1 MYDRLSASGAQSS
14 AQDAARTA
22 GWTAEDCAHGWARAK
37 ASSEAVRTGWA
48 LSSSYDS
55 GIGQG
60 FRDLRTTIKG
70 GERGSRSER
79 VSIGATPSAGCHEIW
94 WQPLLAIGV
103 VDLWDSRRAPL
114 PPKRPAGY
122 RDTSPSVGRRVG
134 LVVSWWQ
141 YVHPLLCTAG
151 RPLFSPGAVGAAAVV
166 SGPDGRPAED
176 ESKETDEQTRLN
188 GASRICESPAPHMS
202 AL

>member
-114 PPKRPAGY
+114 PSTPRNGLPVTGV
-122 RDTSPSVGRRVG
+122 TSPSVGCRVG

-151 RPLFSPGAVGAAAVV
+151 RPLFSP
-166 SGPDGRPAED
+166 PAQCAG
-176 ESKETDEQTRLN
+176 S
-188 GASRICESPAPHMS
+188 
-202 AL
+202 